1 MPAETTNGMRTSLAS
16 TRRRHTKVFSL
27 ARLLCAS
34 ALALA
39 TLGVARDATAQI
51 DDDGDTA
58 RPSTPSSSKAHRRV
72 SMVVEPIFGTDV
84 APSSGWNELSILVD
98 NREDGAIKGTL
109 ENLAERYSSPAVGQ
123 VSTTIEVPA
132 HGKARVRFPVRIGGY
147 GSGNVQLVLRDERG
161 DEIASR
167 TVAATH
173 NPPPTL
179 VEWSTSHRL
188 AVELRGHA
196 LPVTV
201 VKSSSARL
209 RVGSPT
215 LDPTSG
221 EPILPSSPAAYGDI
235 DAMLVSSADLA
246 HVKGQELAALAGWV
260 LAGGT
265 LAVVP
270 TRPEDL
276 RTEPLTRFMGGEAR
290 PGPVPRALYTLPA
303 LGSLG
308 AGDADDSPPATRL
321 NFRGDAPPIVPLLG
335 NAPDGPGGVLP
346 IRGDSLLGTAPAPGA
361 TGTSAAPSPFQE
373 RFAGYRGG
381 NLREGRFGAVASY
394 GLGEVHVLAFDAL
407 SPSAGSDRWV
417 LARVLEL
424 SAMAYTRRSIRA
436 MPANDMNEN
445 VSHDSVRR
453 ALDPNE
459 NFRGALGVSALLLVV
474 YAILAGP
481 VLHLRAQKRG
491 KPLEPMTRLPFLA
504 AGTFGL
510 IVLVGLTAKGFHGRA
525 RHLSLVETGAGTT
538 RATGLSYRGFFASRA
553 EQLTLRAHGPGA
565 MLARLEV
572 GESSPDHYRLDREGL
587 ALEKMAA
594 LPWQTV
600 VVQESGFLYDLPGS
614 ISVRR
619 QADGELHV
627 KNGTTHALNDVVLG
641 MGSHATYF
649 KSIAPGAA
657 VKETDGQRLG
667 PSYRETATY
676 ATPVV
681 HRLQGYLLRNVV
693 PGPDGERLAA
703 TWELAETAAAGSD
716 FWPDENPVLIAEL
729 DAPDRAKDD
738 SGLVLESERVLVRVV
753 GEGGDL

>member
-1 MPAETTNGMRTSLAS
+1 MPAETSRRARTSR
-16 TRRRHTKVFSL
+16 TI
-27 ARLLCAS
+27 CS
-34 ALALA
+34 ALAFAFA
-39 TLGVARDATAQI
+39 TMGIAARADAQSY
-51 DDDGDTA
+51 DDGDME
-58 RPSTPSSSKAHRRV
+58 RPSSSKVQRRV
-72 SMVVEPIFGTDV
+72 SMVVEPIFGTDI
-84 APSSGWNELSILVD
+84 APSSGWNDLSIVVD
-98 NREDGAIKGTL
+98 NREDKAIKGRL

-132 HGKARVRFPVRIGGY
+132 HGQTRLRFPVRIGGY
-147 GSGNVQLVLRDERG
+147 GSGNVQLVLRGENDE
-161 DEIASR
+161 EIASR
-167 TVAATH
+167 TIAATH

-188 AVELRGHA
+188 AVELRGQT
-196 LPVTV
+196 LPVTAA
-201 VKSSSARL
+201 KSSSARL

-215 LDPTSG
+215 LDSTSG
-221 EPILPSSPAAYGDI
+221 EPLLPSSPAAYGDI
-235 DAMLVSSADLA
+235 DAMLLSSADLA

-265 LAVVP
+265 LAIVP

-276 RTEPLTRFMGGEAR
+276 RTEPLTRFLGGEAR

-303 LGSLG
+303 LGSTG
-308 AGDADDSPPATRL
+308 SGDVDDVPPATRL
-321 NFRGDAPPIVPLLG
+321 DYHRDPVPPFVPLLG
-335 NAPDGPGGVLP
+335 SDAAHPRDVVP
-346 IRGDSLLGTAPAPGA
+346 IRGDSLLGGAPTPGT
-361 TGTSAAPSPFQE
+361 TGTPASPSPFQE

-459 NFRGALGVSALLLVV
+459 NFRGALGVSAVLLVI

-525 RHLSLVETGAGTT
+525 RHLSLVETGAGTR
-538 RATGLSYRGFFASRA
+538 RASGLSYRGFFASRA

-587 ALEKMAA
+587 ALENMAA

-600 VVQESGFLYDLPGS
+600 VVQESGFLYDLPGAV
-614 ISVRR
+614 SVRR
-619 QADGELHV
+619 QPNGELHV
-627 KNGTTHALNDVVLG
+627 KNGTTHALKDVVLG

-649 KSIAPGAA
+649 KTIAPGAV
-657 VKETDGQRLG
+657 VKEADGQRLG

-676 ATPVV
+676 ATPIV
-681 HRLQGYLLRNVV
+681 HRLQSYLLRNAV
-693 PGPDGERLAA
+693 PGPDGERLAS

>member
-1 MPAETTNGMRTSLAS
+1 MPAETSRRSRTSR
-16 TRRRHTKVFSL
+16 TI
-27 ARLLCAS
+27 CS
-34 ALALA
+34 ALAFALA
-39 TLGVARDATAQI
+39 TMAIAARADAQSY
-51 DDDGDTA
+51 DDGDMA
-58 RPSTPSSSKAHRRV
+58 RPSSSKVQRRV
-72 SMVVEPIFGTDV
+72 SMVVEPIFGTDI
-84 APSSGWNELSILVD
+84 APSSGWNDLSIVVD
-98 NREDGAIKGTL
+98 NREDKAIKGRL

-132 HGKARVRFPVRIGGY
+132 HGQTRLRFPVRIGGY
-147 GSGNVQLVLRDERG
+147 GSGNVQLVLRGENDE
-161 DEIASR
+161 EIASR
-167 TVAATH
+167 SIAATH

-188 AVELRGHA
+188 AVELRGQT
-196 LPVTV
+196 LPVAAA
-201 VKSSSARL
+201 KSSSARL

-215 LDPTSG
+215 LDSTSG
-221 EPILPSSPAAYGDI
+221 EPLLPSSPAAYGDI
-235 DAMLVSSADLA
+235 DAMLLSSADLA

-276 RTEPLTRFMGGEAR
+276 RTEPLTRFLGGEAR

-303 LGSLG
+303 LGSTG
-308 AGDADDSPPATRL
+308 SGDVDDVPPATRL
-321 NFRGDAPPIVPLLG
+321 DYHRDPVPPFVPLLG
-335 NAPDGPGGVLP
+335 SDAVHPRDVVP
-346 IRGDSLLGTAPAPGA
+346 IRGDSLLGGAPTPGT
-361 TGTSAAPSPFQE
+361 TGTPASPSPFQE

-459 NFRGALGVSALLLVV
+459 NFRGALGVSAVLLVI

-538 RATGLSYRGFFASRA
+538 RASGLSYRGFFASRA

-587 ALEKMAA
+587 ALENMAA

-614 ISVRR
+614 VSVRR
-619 QADGELHV
+619 RADGELHV
-627 KNGTTHALNDVVLG
+627 KNGTTHALKDVVLG

-649 KSIAPGAA
+649 KSIAPGVV
-657 VKETDGQRLG
+657 VKESDGQRLG

-681 HRLQGYLLRNVV
+681 HRLQGYLLRNAV